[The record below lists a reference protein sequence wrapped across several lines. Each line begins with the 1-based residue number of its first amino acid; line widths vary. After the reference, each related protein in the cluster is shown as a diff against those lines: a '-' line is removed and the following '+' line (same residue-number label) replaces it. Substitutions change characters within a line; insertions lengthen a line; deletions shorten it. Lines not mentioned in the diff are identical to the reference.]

1 MAAAALGNTLS
12 DVLGIGSA
20 WYVENIAAKIGVRPP
35 PLSPIQLDMKSS
47 RIFANVVRYYLLLCV
62 CVHELY
68 KNNLMYKLN
77 FKASRFVLF

>member
-35 PLSPIQLDMKSS
+35 PLSPIQLDMKTS
-47 RIFANVVRYYLLLCV
+47 RICANLVRKYFIMGMCKIG
-62 CVHELY
+62 
-68 KNNLMYKLN
+68 KN
-77 FKASRFVLF
+77 